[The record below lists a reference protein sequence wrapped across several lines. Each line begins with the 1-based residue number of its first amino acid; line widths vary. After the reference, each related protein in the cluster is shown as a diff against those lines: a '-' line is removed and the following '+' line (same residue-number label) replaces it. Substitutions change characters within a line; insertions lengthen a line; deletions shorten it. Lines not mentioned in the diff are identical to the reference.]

1 MANVRLKIFESIVAS
16 VKVAS
21 HDRLSLTSAEFRPEI
36 YNSNSKKQV
45 ISSASLSSQY
55 GTSTKKSKANTKNTM
70 IKLKASAALS
80 NNSSKFPMFK
90 QNSYQKLT
98 TSADSYWPSNTSNYV
113 YHDPNTQEYNYQV
126 PVNQLPHI
134 QQFFPNINQRT
145 QIRKL
150 MQIDEIQNDSE

>member
-1 MANVRLKIFESIVAS
+1 MASA
-16 VKVAS
+16 KVQTS
-21 HDRLSLTSAEFRPEI
+21 TDRLSLNSAEFRPEN

-45 ISSASLSSQY
+45 VSSASQSSLY
-55 GTSTKKSKANTKNTM
+55 GNSTKKSKTNTKNNL
-70 IKLKASAALS
+70 IKLKASTALS
-80 NNSSKFPMFK
+80 NNSSKFPLFK

-134 QQFFPNINQRT
+134 QQFFPNIG
-145 QIRKL
+145 
-150 MQIDEIQNDSE
+150 